1 MSQAN
6 PQAMSH
12 PMSHRNYM
20 LLFIFL
26 FAFMLAWSVGL
37 ARPVLDFLDPATE
50 YGGYI
55 INKGILAIVIAFA
68 LWRLKGFGAVGY
80 GPRMGLSSSAASF
93 LIGLPL
99 MALGVASLMAPDRAS
114 LAPFELAG
122 WVVAISLIAFT
133 EETLFRGILWKA
145 LEKASLW
152 RRAITVSIIFGLI
165 HTIPAG
171 FLGYGWGIAV
181 VYGLSAASFGMVFAA
196 MRERAG
202 SIWTVVIAHVV
213 FDIAAISAAGN
224 VSGLLDPKLETYIK
238 FLSAAVVFTAWGS
251 AAIYLLIRRARKLE
265 AADIG
270 AAPAANAG

>member
-1 MSQAN
+1 MSQS
-6 PQAMSH
+6 MT
-12 PMSHRNYM
+12 HRNFM
-20 LLFIFL
+20 LLFIVL

-37 ARPVLDFLDPATE
+37 ARPVLDFFDPATE

-55 INKGILAIVIAFA
+55 INKGILAIVIAVP
-68 LWRLKGFGAVGY
+68 LWRLRGFVAVGY
-80 GPRMGLSSSAASF
+80 SPRMGLSSALASF

-99 MALGVASLMAPDRAS
+99 MVLGVGSLMAPDRAT
-114 LAPFELAG
+114 LAPFELTG
-122 WVVAISLIAFT
+122 WVVAIFLIAFT

-152 RRAITVSIIFGLI
+152 RRAITVSFVFGLI

-224 VSGLLDPKLETYIK
+224 VSALLDPELETYVK
-238 FLSAAVVFTAWGS
+238 FLSAAVVFSAWGA
-251 AAIYLLIRRARKLE
+251 AAIFLLNRRAAKMAE
-265 AADIG
+265 
-270 AAPAANAG
+270 